1 MRLLGVE
8 PRNRKKESFS
18 SLFFSPLRLDQDD
31 RRVDRD
37 SLCRDGGAHGR
48 DGESHGREVDGRR
61 VEVDAGDGV
70 AEVFF

>member
-31 RRVDRD
+31 RRVDRK
-37 SLCRDGGAHGR
+37 SLRRHGGAHASEA
-48 DGESHGREVDGRR
+48 DSHGRDVDGRR
-61 VEVDAGDGV
+61 GEGDARDGV